1 MCHPFANTVPPLK
14 CHFPTSHTYMPDFTF
29 LYGGIVGQDLGN
41 TSSEDKDVLPAVEVS
56 EYSKHLKT
64 FEGKNGRK
72 ARISRHFAGMR
83 QKYMKLSKLAVTGN

>member
-1 MCHPFANTVPPLK
+1 
-14 CHFPTSHTYMPDFTF
+14 MPDFTF

-64 FEGKNGRK
+64 FEGKK
-72 ARISRHFAGMR
+72 WTESQDLKTFCWYEAKIYEIKQAGSHW
-83 QKYMKLSKLAVTGN
+83 KLNPGLLT